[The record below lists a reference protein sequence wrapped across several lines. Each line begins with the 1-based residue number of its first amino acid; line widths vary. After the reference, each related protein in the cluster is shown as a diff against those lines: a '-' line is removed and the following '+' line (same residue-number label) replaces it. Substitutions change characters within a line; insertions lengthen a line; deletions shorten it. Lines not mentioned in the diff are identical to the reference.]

1 MRYITDMLKRKST
14 IASLHVNDIHIIC
27 LCKKISA
34 MWYKKKK
41 LSIYKQHLMD
51 FKSSDSYHSQ
61 MQYTLRNT
69 EYRDLIVLG
78 LKKNYIA

>member
-1 MRYITDMLKRKST
+1 
-14 IASLHVNDIHIIC
+14 
-27 LCKKISA
+27 

-78 LKKNYIA
+78 LDKNYIA

>member
-1 MRYITDMLKRKST
+1 
-14 IASLHVNDIHIIC
+14 
-27 LCKKISA
+27 

-69 EYRDLIVLG
+69 EYRDLIFWGLEKITLHNDVHIYTLCLFCSISTLG
-78 LKKNYIA
+78 LCHFYI

>member
-1 MRYITDMLKRKST
+1 
-14 IASLHVNDIHIIC
+14 
-27 LCKKISA
+27 

-78 LKKNYIA
+78 LEKITLHNDVQIYTLCLFCSISTLGLCHFYI